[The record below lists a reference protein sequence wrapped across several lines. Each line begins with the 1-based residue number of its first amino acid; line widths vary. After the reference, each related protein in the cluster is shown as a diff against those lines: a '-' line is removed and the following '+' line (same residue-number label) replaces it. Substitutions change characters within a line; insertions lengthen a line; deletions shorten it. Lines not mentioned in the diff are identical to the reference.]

1 MSSIV
6 TFYSYKGGVG
16 RSMALANVAVLLAR
30 RGLKVLAVDWD
41 LEAPG
46 LEPYFSYFDIRP
58 GGPGLL
64 RMFMEA
70 RDNGASDYANFISW
84 VDCEAPHA
92 ITLLASGRE
101 QDEAYSRNLEAFDWE
116 GYFTAGGG
124 TFVEA
129 LRERWR
135 NEFDIV
141 LIDSRTGLSDTG
153 GICTIQLPDV
163 VVAMFTANYQSLYG
177 VRDVMRLAQKARQRL
192 AYDRMPLSVFPVP
205 TRWGVHEFEET
216 QSWLN
221 RVAEGLKEF
230 YEDWLPKTI
239 SVRDVVERVKVPQA
253 DFFGFGEKLAVVE
266 QGVSDPQGI
275 GFVFDKIAAFLA
287 SDFTDLAALV
297 GQDTVRESK
306 RPEAV
311 IAGTPSKPRQ
321 SSDYSYDIFISHDE
335 STLDWVI
342 DFREALKQELALLCG
357 REMTI
362 FVDVREIRTGT
373 SWTEHV
379 SKTLGKSK
387 LLLAIVTPRYVTS
400 KFAQKEFQS
409 FKERARQTGK
419 RLLLP
424 IILRGDYPA
433 FANEFQSVDLRR
445 FRTLKTSP
453 SRWPAAFRQEI
464 RQLAATLKEMINDA
478 PLYDPGWSAATQ
490 EGRTSTSV
498 VSAVPKF
505 GELEPDV
512 TKFRVDHRSDS
523 ATYKVLGQT
532 SSLVRPLPFPQSR
545 GGLEPVVALSDTF
558 GPNGAE
564 MLKTIEQE
572 GKIAF
577 HAVGSTGNTQGP
589 REMALVADRMTREFY
604 QDDATPKASF
614 LFHLGDIIYSF
625 GESKYYYDQFY
636 VPYRHYPKPILA
648 IPGNHDGMVV
658 PKSGGASL
666 QAFLT
671 NFCTPQFAETPEA
684 GGLRTTQIQPGVY
697 FTLEAPFV
705 RILALYSNVLEGP
718 GVISSEKD
726 KFSNISDIQL
736 QFLET
741 ALNRIKKEAF
751 SGAVII
757 AVHHDPYSP
766 GGGRNPGM
774 VEDLDEVSRRTGV
787 WPHAVLS
794 SHAHNYQRYVRI
806 VDTTSVVYIVAGN
819 GGHGVSPLRRGT
831 APPMKVPLSISTG
844 LTLAA
849 FDDQNYGYIRLTAD
863 SKSLRI
869 DYQPATTN
877 SPADSVTIDLCTS
890 PVGSAQG
897 AVKSSASHRRIPKKP
912 KPRR

>member
-70 RDNGASDYANFISW
+70 RDNGASDYTKYTSL
-84 VDCEAPHA
+84 VDCDAPHP

-116 GYFTAGGG
+116 GYFIAGGG

-135 NEFDIV
+135 SEFDIV

-153 GICTIQLPDV
+153 GICTIQLPDI

-177 VRDVMRLAQKARQRL
+177 VRDVMRLAQRARQRL

-239 SVRDVVERVKVPQA
+239 NVRDVVERVKVPQT

-266 QGVSDPQGI
+266 QGVSDPQGM
-275 GFVFDKIAAFLA
+275 GFTFDKIAAFLA

-297 GQDTVRESK
+297 GQDAMRESK
-306 RPEAV
+306 SPEALP
-311 IAGTPSKPRQ
+311 AGGTSKARQ
-321 SSDYSYDIFISHDE
+321 LSDYSYDIFISHDE

-342 DFREALKQELALLCG
+342 EFREALKQELAGLG
-357 REMTI
+357 GQDISI
-362 FVDVREIRTGT
+362 FVDVREIRTGA
-373 SWTEHV
+373 SWAEHV
-379 SKTLGKSK
+379 SNTLGKSK
-387 LLLAIVTPRYVTS
+387 LLVAIVTPRYATS
-400 KFAQKEFQS
+400 QFAQKEFQT
-409 FKERARQTGK
+409 FKDRAHQTGK

-424 IILRGDYPA
+424 IILRGDNPPFVA
-433 FANEFQSVDLRR
+433 EFQSLDLRK
-445 FRTLKTSP
+445 FRTLKSSP
-453 SRWPAAFRQEI
+453 SRWPAALRQEI
-464 RQLAATLKEMINDA
+464 RQLAATLKEMIDDA
-478 PLYDPGWSAATQ
+478 PPYDPAWSAGPL
-490 EGRTSTSV
+490 EGKASSEV
-498 VSAVPKF
+498 VLAVPKF

-512 TKFRVDHRSDS
+512 TKFRVDHQPDS
-523 ATYKVLGQT
+523 ATYKLLGQT
-532 SSLVRPLPFPQSR
+532 SSLLRPLPFPQSR
-545 GGLEPVVALSDTF
+545 GGLEPVLLLSDTL

-564 MLKTIEQE
+564 VLKTVEQD
-572 GKIAF
+572 GRIAF
-577 HAVGSTGNTQGP
+577 HAVGSTGNTHGP
-589 REMALVADRMTREFY
+589 REMALVADRMSHEFY
-604 QDDATPKASF
+604 QDFVTPKPSF
-614 LFHLGDIIYSF
+614 LFHLGDIIYNF
-625 GESKYYYDQFY
+625 GEAKYYYDQFY
-636 VPYRHYPKPILA
+636 VPYRHYPRPILA

-658 PKSGGASL
+658 PKSGGSSL
-666 QAFLT
+666 QAFLA
-671 NFCTPQFAETPEA
+671 NFCTPQFLATPEA

-705 RILALYSNVLEGP
+705 RILALYSNTLEGP
-718 GVISSEKD
+718 GVISSERD

-736 QFLET
+736 QYLET
-741 ALNRIKKEAF
+741 ALARIKKESF
-751 SGAVII
+751 QGAVIV

-766 GGGRNPGM
+766 RGGRNPGM
-774 VEDLDEVSRRTGV
+774 AQDLDQVSRKTGV
-787 WPHAVLS
+787 WPHAILS

-806 VDTTSVVYIVAGN
+806 VDGRSIMYVVAGN
-819 GGHGVSPLRRGT
+819 GGNGVSPLRHGT
-831 APPMKVPLSISTG
+831 SPAIKVPLRIASDV
-844 LTLAA
+844 TLAA
-849 FDDQNYGYIRLTAD
+849 FDDRNYGYVRITAD
-863 SKSLRI
+863 TQSLSI
-869 DYQPATTN
+869 DYQPATAD
-877 SPADSVTIDLCTS
+877 SPADSATIDLRRS
-890 PVGSAQG
+890 VPVALHRGDAPSKKK
-897 AVKSSASHRRIPKKP
+897 AVKKLR
-912 KPRR
+912 PRRRR